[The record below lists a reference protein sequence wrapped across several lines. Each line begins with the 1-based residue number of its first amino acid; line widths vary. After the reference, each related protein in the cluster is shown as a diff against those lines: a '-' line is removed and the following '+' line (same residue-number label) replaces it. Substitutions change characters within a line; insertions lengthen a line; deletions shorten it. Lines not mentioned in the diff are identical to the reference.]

1 MPLATTSISLTSA
14 WLSATR
20 IVKVSTFPTKTAR
33 ILLVQLVMLQ
43 SLPTRVSNN
52 QDVMI
57 SKPLVMFFSIS

>member
-20 IVKVSTFPTKTAR
+20 IVKVSTFLTKTAR